1 MWSLPWC
8 GSIVGQSVV
17 TEEASDVGVVAG
29 VVAANPFQPTSS
41 AYPDFNVGVGWGVRL
56 GEFAGPTFSP
66 EMPAGASRAEIEAVF
81 LEAMFA
87 AFERNS
93 EPTELDVAASMSSFV
108 PLSRLMAEQIAAL
121 KQWSVGRA
129 RPSTS
134 TSSTSERKLRK
145 LGV

>member
-1 MWSLPWC
+1 MSVSPSLSLPLNP
-8 GSIVGQSVV
+8 SI
-17 TEEASDVGVVAG
+17 
-29 VVAANPFQPTSS
+29 NSS
-41 AYPDFNVGVGWGVRL
+41 AYPDFNVGVGWGLL
-56 GEFAGPTFSP
+56 GDFAGPNFSS
-66 EMPAGASRAEIEAVF
+66 EKVDEDVSSAEIEAVF

-134 TSSTSERKLRK
+134 TPATSERKLRK